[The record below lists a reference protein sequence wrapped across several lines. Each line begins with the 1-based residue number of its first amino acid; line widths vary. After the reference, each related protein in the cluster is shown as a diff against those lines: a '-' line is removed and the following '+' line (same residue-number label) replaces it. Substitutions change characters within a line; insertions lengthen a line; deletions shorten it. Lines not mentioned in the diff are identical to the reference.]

1 MVSAS
6 LAALPGGT
14 SASLQRSCKRP
25 RVSYHVN
32 GKYTCLSLFLNTHWH
47 ITDVWSLWRG
57 CKYRGDTLLQ
67 DCERARQ
74 ALNFRFRCLPVS
86 SPAAA
91 SCHGSN
97 VALRVCPG
105 ALQCLE
111 LNEIHE
117 MKLKSTQLDM
127 QHQNNGFLFVQHE
140 TEAIKVCTRCKRRL

>member
-1 MVSAS
+1 MFD
-6 LAALPGGT
+6 
-14 SASLQRSCKRP
+14 
-25 RVSYHVN
+25 
-32 GKYTCLSLFLNTHWH
+32 LSEEVYD
-47 ITDVWSLWRG
+47 I

-74 ALNFRFRCLPVS
+74 ALNFRFPVS

-117 MKLKSTQLDM
+117 MKLKSTR